1 MESPLY
7 FKNGPVVVVMGVCG
21 CGKSTIAKAVA
32 SQLQLPFLEGDDFH
46 PASNIKKM
54 SDAIGLSDEDRWP
67 WLDILGAAIQKNS
80 SAENGGVIASC
91 SALKRS
97 YRERLSNASGVPI
110 LYVYLDGSR
119 ETLLKRLKS
128 RRNHYMPSSLLDSQ
142 LDTLEKPENDELAL
156 TDSIEKSIDEIVEEV
171 LLKITSMT
179 LPS

>member
-7 FKNGPVVVVMGVCG
+7 FKNGPVVIVMGVCG

-46 PASNIKKM
+46 PASNIEKM
-54 SDAIGLSDEDRWP
+54 SKAIGLSDEDRWP
-67 WLDILGAAIQKNS
+67 WLDILGTVIQKNS
-80 SAENGGVIASC
+80 SAKNGGVVVSC

-97 YRERLSNASGVPI
+97 YREHLSNTSGASI

-156 TDSIEKSIDEIVEEV
+156 TVSIEKSINEIVGEV
-171 LLKITSMT
+171 LSKITSMT
-179 LPS
+179 HPA